1 MYLNTITNIKEKYG
15 SLILLLIIPLVLVF
29 VGSTLENY
37 FENVSSSFDDMKA
50 WGITIITCA
59 VMYFLGGSL
68 LYSVIEYRKKIL
80 LLGVLMFMGLCVVAL
95 VVTTDSVNSLPF
107 YEECKKLADVSDISA
122 SECMNVIDVNA
133 SHTGQEIVDAV
144 KAHKIV
150 ETTTELEIL
159 NRLLK
164 P

>member
-1 MYLNTITNIKEKYG
+1 MSLNTTTSIKEKYG

-37 FENVSSSFDDMKA
+37 FGNVSSSFDDIQA
-50 WGITIITCA
+50 WVTTIIICV
-59 VMYFLGGSL
+59 VMYSLGGSL
-68 LYSVIEYRKKIL
+68 LYSAIEHRENIL
-80 LLGVLMFMGLCVVAL
+80 LLGVLMVMGLCVVAL
-95 VVTTDSVNSLPF
+95 AVTTDSVKSLPF
-107 YEECKKLADVSDISA
+107 YEECKKLADVSDISM

-133 SHTGQEIVDAV
+133 SHTGQEIVDVV